1 MFSFFLYSAFSPSS
15 PFKYTKQSTPFYN
28 MRQQRSSEFIFCF
41 VMCICTNYQT
51 ILCVGRRITRVP
63 SVGTEKPCS
72 SSRTQRR
79 RRRRWDCTTSVL
91 ILSAT
96 TGGRSSG
103 CTILS
108 FVIYLVFS
116 ITKVQINIFTEKM
129 TNPKGYRRGTR
140 DMFSRA
146 HKKKGV
152 EHLSTYLKNYKIGD
166 IVDVKGEFI

>member
-51 ILCVGRRITRVP
+51 ILCLGRRITRVQ

-103 CTILS
+103 CTIYLLLS
-108 FVIYLVFS
+108 ILCSVLPKYKLIYLQKRWPTPRDTDVERETCSLVPTRRRELS
-116 ITKVQINIFTEKM
+116 ISPPISRT
-129 TNPKGYRRGTR
+129 TR
-140 DMFSRA
+140 S
-146 HKKKGV
+146 
-152 EHLSTYLKNYKIGD
+152 EIL
-166 IVDVKGEFI
+166 